1 MEPAI
6 EAIQGTVNAIGGQSS
21 GGQSSGSKSSGSKSS
36 ASKSLGASPVGDNDL
51 DLVARHCHGD
61 ETAFEEVYQRF
72 SPMVFNLA
80 LRMSGDAEEA
90 ADLAQEVFLRI
101 YRHLVKFA
109 GRSTLKTWI
118 YRVTLNYCHSRLG
131 RKQLAV
137 KTLERDDSRAVQ
149 DPRRGPEE
157 RTLAHDTE
165 RWVALALSQL
175 KPTFREVVILRDLEG
190 LSYAEIAEV
199 LGLRVG
205 TVRSRISR
213 GRQRLKTVLEKTLL
227 ETNP

>member
-1 MEPAI
+1 MEPA
-6 EAIQGTVNAIGGQSS
+6 TNAIHHHRDH
-21 GGQSSGSKSSGSKSS
+21 
-36 ASKSLGASPVGDNDL
+36 ASYREAGASEVGHGDL
-51 DLVARHCHGD
+51 DLVTRHRHGD
-61 ETAFEEVYQRF
+61 ETAFVEVYQRF
-72 SPMVFNLA
+72 SPMVYNLT
-80 LRMSGDAEEA
+80 LRMSGNAEDA

-131 RKQLAV
+131 RKQLV
-137 KTLERDDSRAVQ
+137 IKPLERDDGRGVE

-157 RTLAHDTE
+157 RTLAHDAE
-165 RWVALALSQL
+165 RLVGMALRQL
-175 KPTFREVVILRDLEG
+175 KPTFREAVILRDLEG

-199 LGLRVG
+199 LRLRVG

-213 GRQRLKTVLEKTLL
+213 GRVRLKTLL
-227 ETNP
+227 EKSQ